1 MEKIEK
7 QGKFFCEIKFNEKLQ
22 KSKIIRFKNNKWQ
35 GLKSIPYK
43 DTKGNWAF
51 IERIPIFLSEN
62 ANFEVRYFEIAPGG
76 KSSLEYHNHIHLV
89 ICIKGKGKLRLGK
102 SYRTIKYLDI
112 VYIAPNEVHQ
122 LLNPFKEPFGF
133 FCIVD
138 RQRDRPIEIED

>member
-7 QGKFFCEIKFNEKLQ
+7 QGKSFCEIKNEKLQ

-43 DTKGNWAF
+43 DTQGNWAF
-51 IERIPIFLSEN
+51 IKRIPIFSSEN

-102 SYRTIKYLDI
+102 DYKTIKYLDI

-133 FCIVD
+133 LCIVD
-138 RQRDRPIEIED
+138 KERDRPIEIEN